1 MELISQREYAIRR
14 GCSEGAVRKAIKAGK
29 IVNGVVRDEKGKPQ
43 INPAVADVEWS
54 QNFNPN
60 YAHNNPTLADKLA
73 VVPETPLPPIA
84 PPVDE
89 GDQQR
94 TSIAKVKHTEATLK
108 AKLLH
113 MKVQEQSGLTV
124 KKADI
129 APALFDMG
137 VEVRKAIMEL
147 PARHID
153 KLRSIADRNEAQIY
167 WEEISAGVLERI
179 TQVISREL

>member
-29 IVNGVVRDEKGKPQ
+29 IINGVVRDDKGKPQ
-43 INPAVADVEWS
+43 INPAVADAEWS
-54 QNFNPN
+54 TNYNPN
-60 YAHNNPTLADKLA
+60 YAHNNPTLATNMA
-73 VVPETPLPPIA
+73 AVPEPAPAAPIA
-84 PPVDE
+84 EE

-94 TSIAKVKHTEATLK
+94 SSIAKVKHTEATLK
-108 AKLLH
+108 AKMLH

-167 WEEISAGVLERI
+167 WEEINAAVLERI